1 MKEVHTQAE
10 LDAAIAAKETT
21 IKIGNTRGAWLTL
34 KDMPQ
39 GSRVDAN
46 QGSLVYAYQG
56 SLVYAH
62 QGSRVDAHQ
71 GSLVDANQGS
81 LVDAHQGSRVYAYQ
95 GSRVDAHQGS
105 RVYAYQGS
113 RVDAYRGSRV
123 DAKSLSTIWGYDQ
136 AEIHAASRAIV
147 IVPTGHKPTIV
158 GDCIHVS
165 PLTISTVKQWCA
177 ENNAEIHGKGKAAY
191 VLLGKAVDDKFQSP
205 KGGDYT
211 PDGKKRVAADWDGG
225 LVECGHGLHF
235 CATSGESRA
244 RFYPEATKGVA
255 CKVYLRDIAKP
266 KLNAEYPE
274 KVKARAC
281 TPLYECDWDN
291 EKIQTEQK
299 EN

>member
-1 MKEVHTQAE
+1 VKEVHTQAE

-39 GSRVDAN
+39 GSRVDAH
-46 QGSLVYAYQG
+46 QGSRVDAYQG

-62 QGSRVDAHQ
+62 QGSFVY
-71 GSLVDANQGS
+71 ANQGS
-81 LVDAHQGSRVYAYQ
+81 FVYA
-95 GSRVDAHQGS
+95 HHS